1 MLIVVFVH
9 CVGSRESMQQFR
21 LNSICRSQFDP
32 TYPQNLRRWRE
43 PGANREQSTKIR
55 RALASSPDSVTFA
68 MRKGIAVSDL
78 LAAPGVPVSAA
89 VSAAATHK
97 RAAAAARAG
106 AGPATRTAV
115 GAATATTSDGFR
127 RVDRVGC
134 ELIED

>member
-1 MLIVVFVH
+1 
-9 CVGSRESMQQFR
+9 
-21 LNSICRSQFDP
+21 
-32 TYPQNLRRWRE
+32 
-43 PGANREQSTKIR
+43 
-55 RALASSPDSVTFA
+55 

-78 LAAPGVPVSAA
+78 LAAPGVPMGAP
-89 VSAAATHK
+89 VSAAAAHK

>member
-1 MLIVVFVH
+1 M
-9 CVGSRESMQQFR
+9 
-21 LNSICRSQFDP
+21 
-32 TYPQNLRRWRE
+32 
-43 PGANREQSTKIR
+43 
-55 RALASSPDSVTFA
+55 VTFA

-78 LAAPGVPVSAA
+78 LAAPGVPMGTPVSAA
-89 VSAAATHK
+89 VSAAAAHK